1 MSKLVG
7 APQSARYKAHLL
19 VDAVVTEQ
27 HISRFRVHSPAT
39 IAASA
44 LMLGLK
50 YAINDRD
57 LYAT

>member
-44 LMLGLK
+44 LMVGLK

-57 LYAT
+57 L